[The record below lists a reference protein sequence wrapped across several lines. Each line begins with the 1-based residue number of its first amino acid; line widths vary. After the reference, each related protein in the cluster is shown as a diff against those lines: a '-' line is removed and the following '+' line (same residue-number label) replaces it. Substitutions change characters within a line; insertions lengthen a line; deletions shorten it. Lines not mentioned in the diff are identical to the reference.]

1 MIVIDVNTCHSP
13 ASPTPFAIVA
23 ISSILILNLS
33 PNSAWMTGSILPGP
47 SRLPRITAN
56 KHNLGFSLS

>member
-13 ASPTPFAIVA
+13 ASPTPFAFVA
-23 ISSILILNLS
+23 ISSILILN
-33 PNSAWMTGSILPGP
+33 PTSAWMSGSILPGP

-56 KHNLGFSLS
+56 KHYLGFTES